1 MVSELKR
8 YLPRSAGGR
17 HMIEAINI
25 ALYAAFAVIGGFIG
39 LFVSIVLF
47 TAIEFATR
55 KRLKR

>member
-1 MVSELKR
+1 MT
-8 YLPRSAGGR
+8 
-17 HMIEAINI
+17 EAINV
-25 ALYAAFAVIGGFIG
+25 ALCAAFAVIGAFIG